1 MFVDSWPVHKE
12 MSARLIARWFSSIH
26 GIVVFTSKSTIN
38 LTMQSQYIETSH
50 IVQLSCCSD
59 MSGTESERFANA
71 WASNEDIRFCTSDFK
86 AALRFGRKIPME
98 QSKPWQYIFAFCW
111 AFLLCQRSLSWTM
124 KNIHHSVVEFLF
136 GQSTNR

>member
-1 MFVDSWPVHKE
+1 LLGNTTFL
-12 MSARLIARWFSSIH
+12 RLGAAAMDALQLVFGI
-26 GIVVFTSKSTIN
+26 IVVV
-38 LTMQSQYIETSH
+38 LM
-50 IVQLSCCSD
+50 LGLGAA
-59 MSGTESERFANA
+59 MSPK
-71 WASNEDIRFCTSDFK
+71 DFK

-111 AFLLCQRSLSWTM
+111 VFLLCQRSLSWTM

>member
-98 QSKPWQYIFAFCW
+98 QSKP
-111 AFLLCQRSLSWTM
+111 
-124 KNIHHSVVEFLF
+124 
-136 GQSTNR
+136 

>member
-111 AFLLCQRSLSWTM
+111 VFLLCQRSLSWTM

>member
-50 IVQLSCCSD
+50 RVQLSCCSD

-111 AFLLCQRSLSWTM
+111 VFLLCQRSLSWTM